1 MKIVN
6 VITHAFEGDLNHP
19 ASNSRSVWM
28 TRTGTL
34 LQLVDEL
41 GNVGQGEA
49 SPLPD
54 FSTDLPGICETT
66 LGNLEPSL
74 FPAFD
79 LTGNP
84 LSQVQEALSL
94 VDLNAPAAKFALETA
109 LLDLFGQRLNIPIA
123 ALLRAHPHRDPIAL
137 SSVIYSED
145 KVGALAETEV
155 IWGRGI
161 RNVKIKIGR
170 IHRFDRELEMIE
182 AVRERFG
189 KELAIRADVNGAW
202 DLIEAQEKLEALAP
216 LDLEYIEQ
224 PVVPYLLLKLG
235 VSPIDVAADE
245 TVAIPGG
252 VERLALVKSCN
263 VLVLKPM
270 VLGGAMAA
278 LRIAKI
284 AQARK
289 YGLVISHLFDGPVG
303 LAAAMQLACALP
315 YAPLACGLDEHP
327 GLSIWPDALPAGMD
341 KNSFRLDERP
351 GLGLPL
357 LQPVA

>member
-1 MKIVN
+1 MKIAN

-28 TRTGTL
+28 TRKGTL

-41 GNVGQGEA
+41 GNIGQGEA

-54 FSTDLPGICETT
+54 FSTDLPGLCETT
-66 LGNLEPSL
+66 LGALEASR

-79 LTGNP
+79 LAGDP
-84 LSQVQEALSL
+84 VAQVQNALDL

-109 LLDLFGQRLNIPIA
+109 LLDLFGQRLGLPIA
-123 ALLRAHPHRDPIAL
+123 ALLRKRPHRDPIAL
-137 SSVIYSED
+137 SSVIFSED
-145 KVGALAETEV
+145 RAGALEEV
-155 IWGRGI
+155 QEVWDRGI

-189 KELAIRADVNGAW
+189 DELAIRADVNGAW
-202 DLIEAQEKLEALAP
+202 NLVEAQEKLEALTP
-216 LDLEYIEQ
+216 FGLEYVEQ

-270 VLGGAMAA
+270 VLGGALNA
-278 LRIAKI
+278 LRIARI

-289 YGLVISHLFDGPVG
+289 YRLVVSHLFDGPIA
-303 LAAAMQLACALP
+303 LAAAAHLACALP
-315 YAPLACGLDEHP
+315 YEPLACGLDTHP
-327 GLSIWPDALPAGMD
+327 GLSIWPDAETASIGPG
-341 KNSFRLDERP
+341 SFSLDESP
-351 GLGLPL
+351 GLGLPP